1 MTFNEFKMCSSLFC
15 KSFEGKKYGEIVK
28 DCYAVDYNIIISHN
42 FIFYGRTIKLSNNTI
57 WVFNF
62 NRNLTILSENNV
74 RGSNTFETIK
84 EFLEYF
90 KINMCDIV

>member
-1 MTFNEFKMCSSLFC
+1 MTYNEFKMCSSIFC
-15 KSFEGKKYGEIVK
+15 KAFEGKKYGEIVK
-28 DCYAVDYNIIISHN
+28 DCHAEDYNIIISYN
-42 FIFYGRTIKLSNNTI
+42 FIFCGRTIKLSNNTI

-62 NRNLTILSENNV
+62 KCKTLTILSKNND
-74 RGSNTFETIK
+74 SFETIK